1 MKILFIGNS
10 NVNQDSE
17 QNDYMNDIVLHGL
30 REIYGNSVIDYPGVW
45 HMYRDEVKKRNY
57 DISNLWG
64 KGFTLYNLLSNY
76 QQIDRTDIKNKIK
89 TNYFDFII
97 FGSIDFEKSMNNIT
111 NNPQLFF
118 DKVINSKSKI
128 IIVDGSDSPFVNEKL
143 IKMMGKGVYFKRE
156 LISDNIKNVYPISF
170 AIPKEKIVHTINP
183 KPLNIL
189 APLIPG
195 KYSTYI
201 YENEQDYY
209 QSYQNSV
216 FALTYKK
223 MGWDSLMHYEIL
235 MNGCIPLFLN
245 IDKCPEK
252 TLTNLPK
259 KLLSEVF
266 IQYSWILNQ
275 FFPTNIYKMKFLST
289 EKFFLYFLNLFKKKY
304 DSTALINN
312 YPELFEIKRKMID
325 YTKKNLTTEKI
336 ASNVISDTIR
346 LYE

>member
-1 MKILFIGNS
+1 MKILFISSS
-10 NVNQDSE
+10 NVKQDSRL
-17 QNDYMNDIVLHGL
+17 NNYMHDIVLHGL

-45 HMYRDEVKKRNY
+45 YMYRDEVKRRNY

-76 QQIDRTDIKNKIK
+76 QQIDRTDIENKIK

-97 FGSIDFEKSMNNIT
+97 FGSIDKA
-111 NNPQLFF
+111 QLFF
-118 DKVINSKSKI
+118 DKSINSKSKI
-128 IIVDGSDSPFVNEKL
+128 IFVDGNDSPFINKQ
-143 IKMMGKGVYFKRE
+143 ITGKGVYFKRE
-156 LISDNIKNVYPISF
+156 LISGNIKNVYSINF

-195 KYSTYI
+195 RYSTYI

-223 MGWDSLMHYEIL
+223 MGWDTLRHYEIL

-252 TLTNLPK
+252 ILTNLPK
-259 KLLSEVF
+259 KLLFDVF
-266 IQYSWILNQ
+266 NQYSWILNQ
-275 FFPTNIYKMKFLST
+275 FFPTSIYKMKFLSI
-289 EKFFLYFLNLFKKKY
+289 EKFFLYLLNLFKKKHT
-304 DSTALINN
+304 STYLISSH
-312 YPELFEIKRKMID
+312 PEIIEIKKKMID

-336 ASNVISDTIR
+336 ASNMILNTIR
-346 LYE
+346 YYE

>member
-1 MKILFIGNS
+1 MKILFISSS
-10 NVNQDSE
+10 NVKQDSRP
-17 QNDYMNDIVLHGL
+17 NNYMHDIVLHGL

-45 HMYRDEVKKRNY
+45 YMYRDEVKKRNY
-57 DISNLWG
+57 DIGNLWG

-76 QQIDRTDIKNKIK
+76 QQIDRADIENKIK

-97 FGSIDFEKSMNNIT
+97 FGSIDKV
-111 NNPQLFF
+111 QLFF
-118 DKVINSKSKI
+118 DIAINSKSKI
-128 IIVDGSDSPFVNEKL
+128 IFVDGNDSPFINEQ
-143 IKMMGKGVYFKRE
+143 ITDKGVYFKRE
-156 LISDNIKNVYPISF
+156 LISDNIKNVYPINF

-183 KPLNIL
+183 KPLNML

-201 YENEQDYY
+201 YENEQEYY
-209 QSYQNSV
+209 QSYQNSI

-223 MGWDSLMHYEIL
+223 MGWDSLRHYEIL

-252 TLTNLPK
+252 ILTNLPK
-259 KLLSEVF
+259 KLLSEIF
-266 IQYSWILNQ
+266 IKYSWILNQ
-275 FFPTNIYKMKFLST
+275 FFPTNIYKMKFLTT

-304 DSTALINN
+304 DSITLINS
-312 YPELFEIKRKMID
+312 YPELFEIKKKIID

-336 ASNVISDTIR
+336 ASNMISDTIR
-346 LYE
+346 YYE

>member
-1 MKILFIGNS
+1 MKILFISSLDEKETNL
-10 NVNQDSE
+10 
-17 QNDYMNDIVLHGL
+17 NDFMHDVVLHGL

-45 HMYRDEVKKRNY
+45 YMYRDEVKKRNY

-76 QQIDRTDIKNKIK
+76 QQIDRTDIENKIK

-97 FGSIDFEKSMNNIT
+97 FGSIDFEKLDNISEKLLLD
-111 NNPQLFF
+111 LFF
-118 DKVINSKSKI
+118 DKTINSKSKI
-128 IIVDGSDSPFVNEKL
+128 IFVDGSDSSFVNEL
-143 IKMMGKGVYFKRE
+143 ITDKGVYFKRE
-156 LISDNIKNVYPISF
+156 LISENIKNVYPINF

-201 YENEQDYY
+201 YEKEQDYY
-209 QSYQNSV
+209 QSYQNSI
-216 FALTYKK
+216 FALTYEKT
-223 MGWDSLMHYEIL
+223 GWDSLRHYEIL

-245 IDKCPEK
+245 IDKCPE
-252 TLTNLPK
+252 TILTNLPK
-259 KLLSEVF
+259 RLLFDVF
-266 IQYSWILNQ
+266 NQYSWILNQ
-275 FFPTNIYKMKFLST
+275 FFPTSIYKMKFLAI

-304 DSTALINN
+304 DSTALINS

-336 ASNVISDTIR
+336 ASNMISDTIR
-346 LYE
+346 YYE

>member
-1 MKILFIGNS
+1 
-10 NVNQDSE
+10 
-17 QNDYMNDIVLHGL
+17 
-30 REIYGNSVIDYPGVW
+30 
-45 HMYRDEVKKRNY
+45 
-57 DISNLWG
+57 
-64 KGFTLYNLLSNY
+64 
-76 QQIDRTDIKNKIK
+76 
-89 TNYFDFII
+89 
-97 FGSIDFEKSMNNIT
+97 
-111 NNPQLFF
+111 
-118 DKVINSKSKI
+118 
-128 IIVDGSDSPFVNEKL
+128 
-143 IKMMGKGVYFKRE
+143 MMGKGVYFKRE
-156 LISDNIKNVYPISF
+156 LISDNIKNVYPINF

-223 MGWDSLMHYEIL
+223 MGWDSLRHYEIL

-252 TLTNLPK
+252 ILTNLPK
-259 KLLSEVF
+259 KLLFDVF
-266 IQYSWILNQ
+266 NQYSWILNQ
-275 FFPTNIYKMKFLST
+275 FFPTSIYKMKFLSI

-304 DSTALINN
+304 TCMSLINS
-312 YPELFEIKRKMID
+312 YPEIIKIKKQMID

-336 ASNVISDTIR
+336 ANNMISDTIK
-346 LYE
+346 YYAS

>member
-10 NVNQDSE
+10 NVNQNSR
-17 QNDYMNDIVLHGL
+17 QNDYMHDIVLHGL
-30 REIYGNSVIDYPGVW
+30 REIYGNSVIDYPGAW
-45 HMYRDEVKKRNY
+45 YMYHDEVKKRNY
-57 DISNLWG
+57 DINNLWG

-76 QQIDRTDIKNKIK
+76 QQIDRTDIENKIK

-97 FGSIDFEKSMNNIT
+97 FGSIDKA
-111 NNPQLFF
+111 QLFF
-118 DKVINSKSKI
+118 DKAINSKSKI
-128 IIVDGSDSPFVNEKL
+128 IFVDGNDSPFINEQ
-143 IKMMGKGVYFKRE
+143 MTSKGVYFKRE
-156 LISDNIKNVYPISF
+156 LISDSIKNVYPINF

-201 YENEQDYY
+201 YENEQEYY
-209 QSYQNSV
+209 QIYKNSV

-223 MGWDSLMHYEIL
+223 MGWDSLRHYEIL

-252 TLTNLPK
+252 ILINLPK
-259 KLLSEVF
+259 KLLSEIF

-275 FFPTNIYKMKFLST
+275 FFPTNIYKMKFLT
-289 EKFFLYFLNLFKKKY
+289 IEKFFLYFLNLFKKKY
-304 DSTALINN
+304 DSTALINS
-312 YPELFEIKRKMID
+312 YPELFEIKKKMID

-336 ASNVISDTIR
+336 ASNIISETIR

>member
-1 MKILFIGNS
+1 MKILFISSS
-10 NVNQDSE
+10 NVKRDSRL
-17 QNDYMNDIVLHGL
+17 NDYMHDIVLHGL

-45 HMYRDEVKKRNY
+45 YMYRDEVKKRNY

-76 QQIDRTDIKNKIK
+76 QQIDRTDIENKIK

-97 FGSIDFEKSMNNIT
+97 FGAIDKA
-111 NNPQLFF
+111 QLFF
-118 DKVINSKSKI
+118 DIAINSKSKI
-128 IIVDGSDSPFVNEKL
+128 IFVDGNDSSFINEQ
-143 IKMMGKGVYFKRE
+143 ITDKGVYFKRE
-156 LISDNIKNVYPISF
+156 LISDNIKNVYPINF

-209 QSYQNSV
+209 QSYRNSV

-223 MGWDSLMHYEIL
+223 MGWDSLRHYEIL

-252 TLTNLPK
+252 ILTNLPK
-259 KLLSEVF
+259 KLLSEIF

-275 FFPTNIYKMKFLST
+275 FFPTNIYKMKFLTT

-304 DSTALINN
+304 DSAALINS
-312 YPELFEIKRKMID
+312 YPKLFEIKKKMID

-336 ASNVISDTIR
+336 ASNMISDKIGY
-346 LYE
+346 YE

>member
-1 MKILFIGNS
+1 MKILFISSS
-10 NVNQDSE
+10 NVKQDSRP
-17 QNDYMNDIVLHGL
+17 NNYMHDIVLHGL

-45 HMYRDEVKKRNY
+45 YMYRDEVKKRNY

-76 QQIDRTDIKNKIK
+76 QQIDRTDVENKIK

-97 FGSIDFEKSMNNIT
+97 FGSIDKA
-111 NNPQLFF
+111 QLFF
-118 DKVINSKSKI
+118 DKAINSKSKI
-128 IIVDGSDSPFVNEKL
+128 IFVDGNDSPFINEQVT
-143 IKMMGKGVYFKRE
+143 GKGVYFKRE
-156 LISDNIKNVYPISF
+156 LTSDKIKNVYPINF
-170 AIPKEKIVHTINP
+170 AIPKEKIIHTINQ

-201 YENEQDYY
+201 YENEKEYY
-209 QSYQNSV
+209 QSYQNSI

-223 MGWDSLMHYEIL
+223 MGWDSLRHYEIL

-252 TLTNLPK
+252 ILTNLPK
-259 KLLSEVF
+259 KLLFEIF

-275 FFPTNIYKMKFLST
+275 FFPTNIYKFKFLKI
-289 EKFFLYFLNLFKKKY
+289 EKFFLYFLNMFKKKY
-304 DSTALINN
+304 DSTALINS
-312 YPELFEIKRKMID
+312 YPELFEIKKKMID

-336 ASNVISDTIR
+336 ASNMISDTIR
-346 LYE
+346 YYE

>member
-1 MKILFIGNS
+1 MKILFISSS
-10 NVNQDSE
+10 NVKQNSRL
-17 QNDYMNDIVLHGL
+17 NDYMHDIVLHGL

-45 HMYRDEVKKRNY
+45 YMYRDEVKKRNY
-57 DISNLWG
+57 DVSNLWG

-76 QQIDRTDIKNKIK
+76 QQIDRTDIENKIK
-89 TNYFDFII
+89 ANYFDFII
-97 FGSIDFEKSMNNIT
+97 FGSIDKA
-111 NNPQLFF
+111 QLFF
-118 DKVINSKSKI
+118 DKAINSKSKI
-128 IIVDGSDSPFVNEKL
+128 IFVDGNDSPFINEQ
-143 IKMMGKGVYFKRE
+143 ITDKGVYFKRE
-156 LISDNIKNVYPISF
+156 LISDNIKNVYPINF
-170 AIPKEKIVHTINP
+170 AIPKEKIIHTINS

-223 MGWDSLMHYEIL
+223 MGWDSLRHYEIL

-252 TLTNLPK
+252 ILTNLPK
-259 KLLSEVF
+259 KLLSEIF

-275 FFPTNIYKMKFLST
+275 FFPTNIYKMKFLTT

-304 DSTALINN
+304 NSTALINS
-312 YPELFEIKRKMID
+312 YPKLFEIKKKMID

-336 ASNVISDTIR
+336 ASNMISDTIR
-346 LYE
+346 YYE

>member
-1 MKILFIGNS
+1 MKILFISSS
-10 NVNQDSE
+10 NVKQDNRP
-17 QNDYMNDIVLHGL
+17 NDYMHDIVLHGL
-30 REIYGNSVIDYPGVW
+30 RELYENSVIDYPGVW
-45 HMYRDEVKKRNY
+45 YMYRDEVKKRNY

-76 QQIDRTDIKNKIK
+76 QQIDRTDIENKIK
-89 TNYFDFII
+89 TDYFDFII
-97 FGSIDFEKSMNNIT
+97 FGSIDKT
-111 NNPQLFF
+111 QLFF
-118 DKVINSKSKI
+118 DKAINSKSKI
-128 IIVDGSDSPFVNEKL
+128 IFVDGNDSPFINEQ
-143 IKMMGKGVYFKRE
+143 ITGKGVYFKRE

-201 YENEQDYY
+201 YKNEQDYY
-209 QSYQNSV
+209 QIYQNSV

-223 MGWDSLMHYEIL
+223 MGWDSLRHYEIL

-252 TLTNLPK
+252 ILINLPK
-259 KLLSEVF
+259 KLLSEIF

-275 FFPTNIYKMKFLST
+275 FFPTNIYKMKFLT
-289 EKFFLYFLNLFKKKY
+289 IEKFFLYFLNLLKKKY
-304 DSTALINN
+304 DSTTLINS
-312 YPELFEIKRKMID
+312 YPELFEIKKKIID

-336 ASNVISDTIR
+336 ASNMISDTIR
-346 LYE
+346 YYE

>member
-1 MKILFIGNS
+1 MKILFISSS
-10 NVNQDSE
+10 NVKRDSRL
-17 QNDYMNDIVLHGL
+17 NDYMHDMVLHGL

-45 HMYRDEVKKRNY
+45 YMYRDEVKKRNY

-64 KGFTLYNLLSNY
+64 RGFTLYNLLSNY
-76 QQIDRTDIKNKIK
+76 QQIDRTDIENKIK

-97 FGSIDFEKSMNNIT
+97 FGAIDKT
-111 NNPQLFF
+111 QLFF
-118 DKVINSKSKI
+118 DKAINSKSKI
-128 IIVDGSDSPFVNEKL
+128 IFVDGNDSPFINEQ
-143 IKMMGKGVYFKRE
+143 ITGKGVYFKRE
-156 LISDNIKNVYPISF
+156 LISDNIKNVYPINF
-170 AIPKEKIVHTINP
+170 AIPKEKIIHTINS

-223 MGWDSLMHYEIL
+223 MGWNSLRHYEIL

-252 TLTNLPK
+252 ILTNLPK

-275 FFPTNIYKMKFLST
+275 FFPTNIYKMKFLSI

-304 DSTALINN
+304 DSMALINS
-312 YPELFEIKRKMID
+312 YPELFEIKKKIID

-336 ASNVISDTIR
+336 ASNMISDTIR
-346 LYE
+346 YYE

>member
-10 NVNQDSE
+10 NVNQDSR
-17 QNDYMNDIVLHGL
+17 QNDYMHDIVLHGL

-45 HMYRDEVKKRNY
+45 YMYRDEVKKRNY

-76 QQIDRTDIKNKIK
+76 QQIDRTDIENKIK

-97 FGSIDFEKSMNNIT
+97 FGSIDK
-111 NNPQLFF
+111 PQLFF
-118 DKVINSKSKI
+118 DKAINSKSKI
-128 IIVDGSDSPFVNEKL
+128 IFVDGNDSPFINEQ
-143 IKMMGKGVYFKRE
+143 ITGKGVYFKRE
-156 LISDNIKNVYPISF
+156 LISYNIKNVYPINF

-209 QSYQNSV
+209 QSYQNSI

-223 MGWDSLMHYEIL
+223 VGWDSLRHYEIL
-235 MNGCIPLFLN
+235 LNGCIPLFLN

-252 TLTNLPK
+252 ILTNLPK

-275 FFPTNIYKMKFLST
+275 FFPTNIYKMKFLSI
-289 EKFFLYFLNLFKKKY
+289 EKFFSYFLNLFKKKY
-304 DSTALINN
+304 DSTALINS
-312 YPELFEIKRKMID
+312 YPELFEIRKQMID
-325 YTKKNLTTEKI
+325 YTKKNLTTEKV
-336 ASNVISDTIR
+336 ANNMISDTIR
-346 LYE
+346 YYA

>member
-1 MKILFIGNS
+1 MKILFISGLN
-10 NVNQDSE
+10 E
-17 QNDYMNDIVLHGL
+17 REGRLNDFMHDIVLHGL

-45 HMYRDEVKKRNY
+45 YMYRDEVKKRNY

-76 QQIDRTDIKNKIK
+76 QQIDRTDIENKIK

-97 FGSIDFEKSMNNIT
+97 FGSIDK
-111 NNPQLFF
+111 PQLFF
-118 DKVINSKSKI
+118 DKAINSKSKI
-128 IIVDGSDSPFVNEKL
+128 IFIDGNDNPFINEQ
-143 IKMMGKGVYFKRE
+143 ITGKGVYFKRE
-156 LISDNIKNVYPISF
+156 LISDNIKNVYPINF

-223 MGWDSLMHYEIL
+223 MGWDSLRHYEIL

-252 TLTNLPK
+252 ILTNLPK
-259 KLLSEVF
+259 KLLF
-266 IQYSWILNQ
+266 
-275 FFPTNIYKMKFLST
+275 
-289 EKFFLYFLNLFKKKY
+289 
-304 DSTALINN
+304 
-312 YPELFEIKRKMID
+312 
-325 YTKKNLTTEKI
+325 
-336 ASNVISDTIR
+336 
-346 LYE
+346 

>member
-1 MKILFIGNS
+1 MH
-10 NVNQDSE
+10 
-17 QNDYMNDIVLHGL
+17 DIVLHGL
-30 REIYGNSVIDYPGVW
+30 REIYGNSVIDYPGAW
-45 HMYRDEVKKRNY
+45 YMYHDEVKKRNY
-57 DISNLWG
+57 DINNLWG

-76 QQIDRTDIKNKIK
+76 QQIDRTDIENKIK

-97 FGSIDFEKSMNNIT
+97 FGSIDKA
-111 NNPQLFF
+111 QLFF
-118 DKVINSKSKI
+118 DKAINSKSKI
-128 IIVDGSDSPFVNEKL
+128 IFVDGNDSPFINEQ
-143 IKMMGKGVYFKRE
+143 MTSKGVYFKRE
-156 LISDNIKNVYPISF
+156 LISDSIKNVYPINF

-201 YENEQDYY
+201 YENEQEYY
-209 QSYQNSV
+209 QIYKNSV

-223 MGWDSLMHYEIL
+223 MGWDSLRHYEIL

-252 TLTNLPK
+252 VLTNLPK
-259 KLLSEVF
+259 KLLSEIF

-275 FFPTNIYKMKFLST
+275 FFPTNIYKMKFLT
-289 EKFFLYFLNLFKKKY
+289 IEKFFLYFLNLFKKKY
-304 DSTALINN
+304 DSTALINS
-312 YPELFEIKRKMID
+312 YPELFEIKKKMID

-336 ASNVISDTIR
+336 ASNIISETIR

>member
-1 MKILFIGNS
+1 MKILFISSS
-10 NVNQDSE
+10 NVKRDSRL
-17 QNDYMNDIVLHGL
+17 NDYMHDIVLHGL

-45 HMYRDEVKKRNY
+45 YMYRDEVKKRSY
-57 DISNLWG
+57 DISNFWG

-76 QQIDRTDIKNKIK
+76 QQIDRTDIENKIK

-97 FGSIDFEKSMNNIT
+97 FGAIDKA
-111 NNPQLFF
+111 QLFF
-118 DKVINSKSKI
+118 DIAINSKSKI
-128 IIVDGSDSPFVNEKL
+128 IFVDGNDSPFINEQ
-143 IKMMGKGVYFKRE
+143 ITDKGVYFKRE
-156 LISDNIKNVYPISF
+156 LISVNIKNVYPINF

-223 MGWDSLMHYEIL
+223 MGWDSLRHYEIL

-252 TLTNLPK
+252 ILTNLPK
-259 KLLSEVF
+259 KLLSEIF

-275 FFPTNIYKMKFLST
+275 FFPTNIYKMKFLTT

-304 DSTALINN
+304 DSTALINS
-312 YPELFEIKRKMID
+312 YPKLFEIKKKMID

-336 ASNVISDTIR
+336 ASNMISDTIR
-346 LYE
+346 YYE

>member
-1 MKILFIGNS
+1 MKILFISSS
-10 NVNQDSE
+10 NVKQDSRL
-17 QNDYMNDIVLHGL
+17 NDYMHDIVLHGL

-45 HMYRDEVKKRNY
+45 YMYRDEVKKRSY

-76 QQIDRTDIKNKIK
+76 QQIDRTDIENKIK

-97 FGSIDFEKSMNNIT
+97 FGSIDKS
-111 NNPQLFF
+111 QLFF
-118 DKVINSKSKI
+118 DKAINSKSKI
-128 IIVDGSDSPFVNEKL
+128 IFVDGNDSPFINEQ
-143 IKMMGKGVYFKRE
+143 ITDKGVCFKRE
-156 LISDNIKNVYPISF
+156 LISDNIKNIYPINF
-170 AIPKEKIVHTINP
+170 AIPKEKIIHTINP

-223 MGWDSLMHYEIL
+223 MGWDSLRHYEIL

-252 TLTNLPK
+252 ILTNLPK
-259 KLLSEVF
+259 KLLSEIF

-275 FFPTNIYKMKFLST
+275 FFPTNIYKMKFLTT

-304 DSTALINN
+304 NSTALINS
-312 YPELFEIKRKMID
+312 YPKLFEIKKKMID

-336 ASNVISDTIR
+336 ASNMISDTIR
-346 LYE
+346 YYE

>member
-1 MKILFIGNS
+1 MH
-10 NVNQDSE
+10 
-17 QNDYMNDIVLHGL
+17 DIVLHGL
-30 REIYGNSVIDYPGVW
+30 REIYGNSVIDYPGAW
-45 HMYRDEVKKRNY
+45 YMYHDEVKKRNY
-57 DISNLWG
+57 DINNLWG

-76 QQIDRTDIKNKIK
+76 QQIDRTDIENKIK

-97 FGSIDFEKSMNNIT
+97 FGSIDKA
-111 NNPQLFF
+111 QLFF
-118 DKVINSKSKI
+118 DKAINSKSKI
-128 IIVDGSDSPFVNEKL
+128 IFVDGNDSPFINEQ
-143 IKMMGKGVYFKRE
+143 MTSKGVYFKRE
-156 LISDNIKNVYPISF
+156 LISDSIKNVYPINF

-201 YENEQDYY
+201 YENEQEYY
-209 QSYQNSV
+209 QIYKNSV

-223 MGWDSLMHYEIL
+223 MGWDSLRHYEIL

-252 TLTNLPK
+252 ILINLPK
-259 KLLSEVF
+259 KLLSEIF

-275 FFPTNIYKMKFLST
+275 FFPTNIYKMKFLT
-289 EKFFLYFLNLFKKKY
+289 IEKFFLYFLNLFKKKY
-304 DSTALINN
+304 DSTALINS
-312 YPELFEIKRKMID
+312 YPELFEIKKKIID

-336 ASNVISDTIR
+336 ASNMISETIK

>member
-1 MKILFIGNS
+1 MKILFISNS
-10 NVNQDSE
+10 NEKQDSRP
-17 QNDYMNDIVLHGL
+17 NDYMHDIVLHGL

-45 HMYRDEVKKRNY
+45 YMYRDEVKKRNY

-76 QQIDRTDIKNKIK
+76 QQIDRTDIENKIK

-97 FGSIDFEKSMNNIT
+97 FGSIDKA
-111 NNPQLFF
+111 QLFF
-118 DKVINSKSKI
+118 DKATNSKSKI
-128 IIVDGSDSPFVNEKL
+128 IFVDGNDSPFINEQ
-143 IKMMGKGVYFKRE
+143 ITDKGVYFKRE
-156 LISDNIKNVYPISF
+156 LISDNIKNVYPINF

-216 FALTYKK
+216 FALTCKK

-252 TLTNLPK
+252 TLTNFPK

-275 FFPTNIYKMKFLST
+275 FFPTNIYKMKFLSI

-304 DSTALINN
+304 DSTALINS
-312 YPELFEIKRKMID
+312 YPELFEIRKKMID

-336 ASNVISDTIR
+336 ASNMISDTIKY
-346 LYE
+346 YE

>member
-1 MKILFIGNS
+1 MKILFISGS
-10 NVNQDSE
+10 NVNQDSRL
-17 QNDYMNDIVLHGL
+17 NDYMHDIVLHGL

-45 HMYRDEVKKRNY
+45 YMYRDEVKKRNY

-76 QQIDRTDIKNKIK
+76 QQIDRTDIENKIK

-97 FGSIDFEKSMNNIT
+97 FGSIDKSL
-111 NNPQLFF
+111 QFFF
-118 DKVINSKSKI
+118 DKAINSKSKI
-128 IIVDGSDSPFVNEKL
+128 IFVDGSDSPFINEQ
-143 IKMMGKGVYFKRE
+143 ITGKGVYFKRE
-156 LISDNIKNVYPISF
+156 LISDNIKNVYPINF

-209 QSYQNSV
+209 QSYQNSI

-223 MGWDSLMHYEIL
+223 VGWDSLRHYEIL

-252 TLTNLPK
+252 
-259 KLLSEVF
+259 F
-266 IQYSWILNQ
+266 
-275 FFPTNIYKMKFLST
+275 
-289 EKFFLYFLNLFKKKY
+289 
-304 DSTALINN
+304 
-312 YPELFEIKRKMID
+312 
-325 YTKKNLTTEKI
+325 
-336 ASNVISDTIR
+336 
-346 LYE
+346 

>member
-1 MKILFIGNS
+1 MKILFISSS
-10 NVNQDSE
+10 NVKRDSRL
-17 QNDYMNDIVLHGL
+17 NDYMHDMVLHGL

-45 HMYRDEVKKRNY
+45 YMYRDEVKKRNY

-64 KGFTLYNLLSNY
+64 RGFTLYNLLSNY
-76 QQIDRTDIKNKIK
+76 QQIDRTDIENKIK

-97 FGSIDFEKSMNNIT
+97 FGAIDKT
-111 NNPQLFF
+111 QLFF
-118 DKVINSKSKI
+118 DKAINSKSKI
-128 IIVDGSDSPFVNEKL
+128 IFVDGNDSPFINEQ
-143 IKMMGKGVYFKRE
+143 ITDKGVYFKRE
-156 LISDNIKNVYPISF
+156 LISDNIKNVYPINF
-170 AIPKEKIVHTINP
+170 AIPKEKIIHTINS

-223 MGWDSLMHYEIL
+223 MGWDSLRHYEIL

-252 TLTNLPK
+252 ILTNLPK
-259 KLLSEVF
+259 KLLSEIF

-275 FFPTNIYKMKFLST
+275 FFPTNIYKKKFLSI
-289 EKFFLYFLNLFKKKY
+289 EKFFLYFINLFKKKY
-304 DSTALINN
+304 DTATLINT
-312 YPELFEIKRKMID
+312 YPELFEIKKKMID

-336 ASNVISDTIR
+336 ASNMISDTIGY
-346 LYE
+346 YE

>member
-10 NVNQDSE
+10 SVHQDSR
-17 QNDYMNDIVLHGL
+17 QNDYMHDAVLHGL

-45 HMYRDEVKKRNY
+45 YMYRDEVKKRNY

-76 QQIDRTDIKNKIK
+76 QQIDRTDIENKIK

-97 FGSIDFEKSMNNIT
+97 FGSIDFEKSLPNIT

-118 DKVINSKSKI
+118 DKAINSKSKI
-128 IIVDGSDSPFVNEKL
+128 IIVDGSDSLFVNEKL
-143 IKMMGKGVYFKRE
+143 IKMVGKGVYFKRE
-156 LISDNIKNVYPISF
+156 LISDNIKNVHPINF

-201 YENEQDYY
+201 YENERDYY

-275 FFPTNIYKMKFLST
+275 FFPTNIYKMKFLSI
-289 EKFFLYFLNLFKKKY
+289 EKFILYFLNFFKKKY
-304 DSTALINN
+304 DSTALINS
-312 YPELFEIKRKMID
+312 YPELLEIKRKMID

-336 ASNVISDTIR
+336 ASNMISDTIR
-346 LYE
+346 YYE